1 MYSSTPFPTKGY
13 LTSMI
18 KLSMA
23 MALILPFLS
32 PKICF
37 SYTQKF
43 LANGSQTTT
52 TEKKYVWVK
61 DDGVFNGI
69 DKGRMLIGNGEPSV
83 NDYHVTNTRTANE
96 TSVNRHMYYMT
107 VFSGK
112 VRVSILTFLLSFAT
126 PNTL

>member
-1 MYSSTPFPTKGY
+1 MYSSTPFATKGY

-43 LANGSQTTT
+43 LSNRSQTTT